1 MFKENRL
8 RWALAPFLLALAV
21 VIACGGGDDEPDAP
35 GAAATAR
42 PADAAATARP
52 SDAAATA
59 RPGDAAATAAP
70 ASAAATAQPA
80 DPAAPAVDPK
90 RGGELIR
97 GTSRVHRF
105 WDYNTDPVWFAPQTM
120 QRIYSNLVRF
130 DPADGVTIIPDAAS
144 DWSISDD
151 AKTFTFTIRNDIKFH
166 DGNKLTPD
174 DVVATFER
182 AQNPPEGVTYVRLA
196 AMRTVESI
204 SASGND
210 VTFVLAS
217 PDVDFLQNFAGA
229 WGIIIPRIMLES
241 EGGLDGPDKIIG
253 SGPYVMG
260 KQELDSFI
268 ETPKNPDFYVMAPD
282 GLAFPYLDKITTI
295 SLPDPEAR
303 IAAQQT
309 GRVDIT
315 SYDPAEFVV
324 ANGAFNSIG
333 ADKVEIQV
341 SPLAGLNYITLN
353 AKKPPFDD
361 IEARRAIYKIF
372 DRARQQQLSSLPNG
386 QPATLVNG
394 FLGTIDP
401 FLDEIMTIREN
412 DPATRAEVL
421 AEGQAHAAGVG
432 LEGFTLSLQSTPP
445 FFQEIAQLVAQVYED
460 GGLDVELRVLDR
472 AANTEANQSGDWF
485 AQVSTPNVVLPS
497 VSAMLITLYGINGS
511 NANFI
516 ADRPDSYEPIY
527 AKIAATQDGPER
539 DGYIREAQ
547 RILREDWVPA
557 VPFEKQVGSA
567 EIIANYVHGRDA
579 AVGQWFNLHWYHDL
593 WIDERSS
600 RK

>member
-8 RWALAPFLLALAV
+8 RWSLVPFLLMLV
-21 VIACGGGDDEPDAP
+21 VVMACSSGDEEDAASEATTAP
-35 GAAATAR
+35 EATTAAAAPTE
-42 PADAAATARP
+42 
-52 SDAAATA
+52 
-59 RPGDAAATAAP
+59 AP
-70 ASAAATAQPA
+70 ATEKPVA
-80 DPAAPAVDPK
+80 DPK

-97 GTSRVHRF
+97 GVSRVHRF

-130 DPADGVTIIPDAAS
+130 DPSDGTSIIPDAAS
-144 DWSISDD
+144 VWSISDD
-151 AKTFTFTIRNDIKFH
+151 AKTFTFTIRDDIMFH

-204 SASGND
+204 TASGND
-210 VTFVLAS
+210 VTFVLGA

-241 EGGLDGPDKIIG
+241 EGGLNGPDKIIG

-260 KQELDSFI
+260 EQELDSFI
-268 ETPKNPDFYVMAPD
+268 ETPKNPDFYIDAPD
-282 GLAFPYLDKITTI
+282 GDPYPYLDKITTI

-324 ANGAFNSIG
+324 ANGAYNSIG
-333 ADKVEIQV
+333 ADKVSIQV

-353 AKKPPFDD
+353 ATKPPFDD

-372 DRARQQQLSSLPNG
+372 DRARQQQLSSLANG
-386 QPATLVNG
+386 DPATLVNG

-401 FLDEIMTIREN
+401 FLGDIMSIREN
-412 DPATRAEVL
+412 DPATREEVL

-460 GGLDVELRVLDR
+460 GGIDVELRVLDR
-472 AANTEANQSGDWF
+472 AANTEALQSGDWE
-485 AQVSTPNVVLPS
+485 AQLSTPNVVLPS
-497 VSAMLITLYGINGS
+497 VSAMLITLYGENGS
-511 NANFI
+511 NAGFL
-516 ADRPDSYEPIY
+516 APRPDTYEPIY
-527 AKIAATQDGPER
+527 AKIAATKDGPER
-539 DGYIREAQ
+539 DGYIKEAQ

-593 WIDERSS
+593 WIDSDS
-600 RK
+600 PRK

>member
-8 RWALAPFLLALAV
+8 RWALAPLLLALAV
-21 VIACGGGDDEPDAP
+21 AIACGGGDEDD
-35 GAAATAR
+35 
-42 PADAAATARP
+42 
-52 SDAAATA
+52 
-59 RPGDAAATAAP
+59 AAP
-70 ASAAATAQPA
+70 AQVSAAPTATTAAAQPA
-80 DPAAPAVDPK
+80 TATTAPTSTTAPIADEK

-97 GTSRVHRF
+97 GTSRVHRR
-105 WDYNTDPVWFAPQTM
+105 WDYNTEPVWFAPQTM

-130 DPADGVTIIPDAAS
+130 DPSDGTTIIPDAAS
-144 DWSISDD
+144 AWSISDD
-151 AKTFTFTIRNDIKFH
+151 ARTFTFTIRDDIKFH
-166 DGNKLTPD
+166 DGNQLTTD

-182 AQNPPEGVTYVRLA
+182 AQNPPEGVTYIRLA

-204 SASGND
+204 SASGD
-210 VTFVLAS
+210 EVIFVLGA

-253 SGPYVMG
+253 SGPYMMG
-260 KQELDSFI
+260 NQELDSFM
-268 ETPKNPDFYVMAPD
+268 ETPKNPDFYIDAPD
-282 GLAFPYLDKITTI
+282 GEPYPYLDKITTI

-315 SYDPAEFVV
+315 SYDPAEFVA

-333 ADKVEIQV
+333 ADKVQIQV

-353 AKKPPFDD
+353 AKKPPFDSL
-361 IEARRAIYKIF
+361 EARKAIYLIF
-372 DRARQQQLSSLPNG
+372 DRLRQQQLSSLPNG
-386 QPATLVNG
+386 EFATLATG

-401 FLDEIMTIREN
+401 FLDEIPTIREVN
-412 DPATRAEVL
+412 PDTRAEVL
-421 AEGQAHAAGVG
+421 AEGQALAASVG
-432 LEGFTLSLQSTPP
+432 LTGFELKLQSTPP
-445 FFQEIAQLVAQVYED
+445 FFQEIGQLVQQVYED
-460 GGLDVELRVLDR
+460 GGLDVKLRVLDR
-472 AANTEANQSGDWF
+472 AANTEATASGDWV

-497 VSAMLITLYGINGS
+497 VSAMLLTLYGINGS

-516 ADRPDSYEPIY
+516 ADRPASYEPNF
-527 AKIAATQDGPER
+527 AKILATKDGPER
-539 DGYIREAQ
+539 EGYIREAL

-593 WIDERSS
+593 WIDKDSP

>member
-8 RWALAPFLLALAV
+8 RWSLVPFLLIVLV
-21 VIACGGGDDEPDAP
+21 VMACSGGDEEDAASEATTAP
-35 GAAATAR
+35 EATTAAAAPTE
-42 PADAAATARP
+42 
-52 SDAAATA
+52 
-59 RPGDAAATAAP
+59 AP
-70 ASAAATAQPA
+70 ATEKPVA
-80 DPAAPAVDPK
+80 DPK

-97 GTSRVHRF
+97 GVSRVHRF
-105 WDYNTDPVWFAPQTM
+105 WDYNTDPIWFAPQTM

-130 DPADGVTIIPDAAS
+130 DPSDGTTIIPDAAS

-151 AKTFTFTIRNDIKFH
+151 AKTFTFTVRDDIMFH

-204 SASGND
+204 TASGND
-210 VTFVLAS
+210 VTFVLGA

-241 EGGLDGPDKIIG
+241 EGGLNGPDKIIG

-260 KQELDSFI
+260 EQELDSFI
-268 ETPKNPDFYVMAPD
+268 ETPKNPDFYIDAPD
-282 GLAFPYLDKITTI
+282 GDPYPYLDKITTI

-315 SYDPAEFVV
+315 SYDPAEFVI
-324 ANGAFNSIG
+324 ANGAYNSIG
-333 ADKVEIQV
+333 ADKVSIQV

-353 AKKPPFDD
+353 ATKPPFDD

-386 QPATLVNG
+386 DPATLVNG

-401 FLDEIMTIREN
+401 FLGDIMSIREN
-412 DPATRAEVL
+412 DPATRDEVL

-432 LEGFTLSLQSTPP
+432 LDGFTLSLQSTPP

-460 GGLDVELRVLDR
+460 GGIDVELRVLDR
-472 AANTEANQSGDWF
+472 AANTEANLSGDWE
-485 AQVSTPNVVLPS
+485 AQLSTPNVVLPS
-497 VSAMLITLYGINGS
+497 VSAMLITLYGENGS
-511 NANFI
+511 NAGFL
-516 ADRPDSYEPIY
+516 APRPDTYEPIY
-527 AKIAATQDGPER
+527 AKIAATKDGPER
-539 DGYIREAQ
+539 DGYIKEAQ

-567 EIIANYVHGRDA
+567 EIIANYVHGRDP

-593 WIDERSS
+593 WIDKDSP

>member
-8 RWALAPFLLALAV
+8 RWAFVPLLLAMVA
-21 VIACGGGDDEPDAP
+21 VIACSSEDEAEAP
-35 GAAATAR
+35 AQATSA
-42 PADAAATARP
+42 PATVAVAQPTAVP
-52 SDAAATA
+52 
-59 RPGDAAATAAP
+59 PTAAP
-70 ASAAATAQPA
+70 VA
-80 DPAAPAVDPK
+80 DDK

-130 DPADGVTIIPDAAS
+130 DPSDGTTIIPDAAS
-144 DWSISDD
+144 AWSISSD
-151 AKTFTFTIRNDIKFH
+151 AKTFTFTIRDDIKFH
-166 DGNKLTPD
+166 DGNQLTPD

-182 AQNPPEGVTYVRLA
+182 AQNPPEGVNYIRLA
-196 AMRTVESI
+196 AMRGVESI

-210 VTFVLAS
+210 VTFVLGA

-260 KQELDSFI
+260 EQELDSFI
-268 ETPKNPDFYVMAPD
+268 TTTKNPNFYINAPD
-282 GLAFPYLDKITTI
+282 GDPYPYLDAITTI

-303 IAAQQT
+303 IATQQT

-333 ADKVEIQV
+333 ADKVQIQV
-341 SPLAGLNYITLN
+341 SPLAGLNYLTLN
-353 AKKPPFDD
+353 SKKPPFDNID
-361 IEARRAIYKIF
+361 ARKAIYKIF
-372 DRARQQQLSSLPNG
+372 DRLKQQQLSALPNG
-386 QPATLVNG
+386 DNATLVNG

-401 FLDEIMTIREN
+401 FLDEIPTIREV

-421 AEGQAHAAGVG
+421 AEGQALAAAVG
-432 LEGFTLSLQSTPP
+432 LEGFTLNLQSTPP

-460 GGLDVELRVLDR
+460 GGLDVELRILDR
-472 AANTEANQSGDWF
+472 AANTEANSSGDWT
-485 AQVSTPNVVLPS
+485 AQLSTQNFVLPS

-527 AKIAATQDGPER
+527 ALIAATQDGPER

-593 WIDERSS
+593 WIDEDSP

>member
-8 RWALAPFLLALAV
+8 RWALVPFLLLIV
-21 VIACGGGDDEPDAP
+21 VAMACSTDDEDDAP
-35 GAAATAR
+35 AANPTATTAAAQPTTA
-42 PADAAATARP
+42 PTAT
-52 SDAAATA
+52 TA
-59 RPGDAAATAAP
+59 PV
-70 ASAAATAQPA
+70 
-80 DPAAPAVDPK
+80 VDEK

-97 GTSRVHRF
+97 GVSRVHRR
-105 WDYNTDPVWFAPQTM
+105 WDYNTEPVWFAPQTM

-130 DPADGVTIIPDAAS
+130 DPSDGITIIPDVAS
-144 DWSISDD
+144 AWSISAD
-151 AKTFTFTIRNDIKFH
+151 AKTFKFTIRDDIMFH
-166 DGNKLTPD
+166 DGNLLTTD
-174 DVVATFER
+174 DVIATFER
-182 AQNPPEGVTYVRLA
+182 AQNPPEGVTYIRMA
-196 AMRTVESI
+196 AMRSVESI
-204 SASGND
+204 STSGD
-210 VTFVLAS
+210 EVTFVLGA

-229 WGIIIPRIMLES
+229 WGIIMPRIMLES

-253 SGPYVMG
+253 SGPYMMG
-260 KQELDSFI
+260 DQELDSFM
-268 ETPKNPDFYVMAPD
+268 ETPKNPNFYIDAPD
-282 GLAFPYLDKITTI
+282 GDPYPYLDKITTI

-315 SYDPAEFVV
+315 SYDPAEFVA

-333 ADKVEIQV
+333 ADKVQIQV

-353 AKKPPFDD
+353 ATKPPFDD
-361 IEARRAIYKIF
+361 IEARRAVYKIF
-372 DRARQQQLSSLPNG
+372 DRVRQQKLSSLPNG
-386 QPATLVNG
+386 ENATLVNG
-394 FLGTIDP
+394 FLGTVDP
-401 FLDEIMTIREN
+401 FLDEISTIREVN
-412 DPATRAEVL
+412 PDTRAEVL

-432 LEGFTLSLQSTPP
+432 LEGFTLNLQSTPP

-460 GGLDVELRVLDR
+460 GGLDVELRILDR
-472 AANTEANQSGDWF
+472 AANTEANSSGDWT
-485 AQVSTPNVVLPS
+485 AQLSTPNVVLPS
-497 VSAMLITLYGINGS
+497 VSAILLTLYGENGS

-516 ADRPDSYEPIY
+516 ADRPASYEPIY

-539 DGYIREAQ
+539 EGYIREAQ

-593 WIDERSS
+593 WIDNDSP